1 MNQMQL
7 FNFGTEQVRVSVADD
22 NKLLFCASDVTKILG
37 YANGADAIIKHCSSK
52 GVAKRDTLTK
62 GGNQSLTYIS
72 EGNLYRLVAK
82 SNKPE
87 AEKFEEWIF
96 DEVVPTIRKHGLY
109 ATETFV
115 EKALSDPS
123 AMISVLTELKNE
135 RHQRQLAESNARV
148 AESKAMLME
157 QINIDN
163 KPKVLFADSV
173 ATSKSSIL
181 VGELAKLIK
190 QNGVDMGANRLFEY
204 LRENGFLIKRKGTD
218 FNMPTQ
224 KAMELGLFE
233 IKERTIDNPDGTIR
247 LTKTPKVTG
256 KGQVFFVNHFLRL
269 YKPEKIEA

>member
-1 MNQMQL
+1 MQL
-7 FNFGTEQVRVSVADD
+7 FNFGSEQVRVSVADD

-37 YANGADAIIKHCSSK
+37 YTNGRKAIGDHCSPK
-52 GVAKRDTLTK
+52 GVTNRDTLTL

-96 DEVVPTIRKHGLY
+96 DEVVPAIRKHGVY

-135 RHQRQLAESNARV
+135 RHQRQLAESRAQI
-148 AESKAMLME
+148 AESNASILDSVIT
-157 QINIDN
+157 INR
-163 KPKVLFADSV
+163 PKVLFADSV
-173 ATSKSSIL
+173 AASKNSIL
-181 VGELAKLIK
+181 VGELAKIIK
-190 QNGVDMGANRLFEY
+190 QNGVDMGAKRLFDY
-204 LRENGFLIKRKGTD
+204 LRENGYLIKRKGSEH
-218 FNMPTQ
+218 NMPTQ

-247 LTKTPKVTG
+247 LTKTAKITG

-269 YKPEKIEA
+269 FKPAKIEA